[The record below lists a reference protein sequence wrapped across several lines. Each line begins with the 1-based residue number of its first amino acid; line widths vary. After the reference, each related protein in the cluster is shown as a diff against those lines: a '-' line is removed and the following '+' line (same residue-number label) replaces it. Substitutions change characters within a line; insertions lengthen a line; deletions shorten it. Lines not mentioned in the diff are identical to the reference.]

1 MSADV
6 YKSYLTKRYAEEGLN
21 PAVGMAIAQIESQW
35 NPNATNKKGSGA
47 AGLMQFMPNTAKEF
61 RINPYDP
68 YQSIEAS
75 IRYLKQARARGID
88 ISNPGHAY
96 LAWQQGAGGAKKLLS
111 ANQSAP
117 IESVI
122 GQKNASMNGMAGLTV
137 GQAVEKWAGKANKLA
152 GMKGMPTINTATG
165 LDYQQPKVANIDV
178 PDPTKYIQPSMQ
190 QPKAEQYTIAG
201 LDLQPTNQQPQ
212 AEQYTIAGLDLQ
224 PTNQQPQQFRPT
236 AAVQNSLVR
245 DIMPQYNTGYGE
257 IDLSK
262 LPIIAAVR
270 KLYG

>member
-1 MSADV
+1 MGAQD
-6 YKSYLTKRYAEEGLN
+6 YKDYLVRKYTEAGLN
-21 PAVGMAIAQIESQW
+21 PAVGMAIVQIESQW
-35 NPNATNKKGSGA
+35 NPEAKNKVGSGA
-47 AGLMQFMPNTAKEF
+47 AGLMQFMPKTAKEF
-61 RINPYDP
+61 GINPYNP
-68 YQSIEAS
+68 YQSIDAS
-75 IRYLKQARARGID
+75 VEYLKRARARGID
-88 ISNPGHAY
+88 INNPGHAY
-96 LAWQQGAGGAKKLLS
+96 LAWQQGAGGAKSLLS
-111 ANQSAP
+111 ANPNAP
-117 IESVI
+117 IASVI
-122 GQKNASMNGMAGLTV
+122 GEKAARQNGMAGMTV
-137 GQAVEKWAGKANKLA
+137 AQGINKWAGKANKLA
-152 GMKGMPTINTATG
+152 GMPGMAAVSSVAG
-165 LDYQQPKVANIDV
+165 LDYQQPKVANIDA

-190 QPKAEQYTIAG
+190 QPK
-201 LDLQPTNQQPQ
+201 

>member
-117 IESVI
+117 IESVL

-152 GMKGMPTINTATG
+152 GMKGMPTINTAAG

-212 AEQYTIAGLDLQ
+212 
-224 PTNQQPQQFRPT
+224 QFRPT
-236 AAVQNSLVR
+236 ATVQNSLVS

-262 LPIIAAVR
+262 LPIMPQYNTGYGEIDLSKLPITAAVR

>member
-117 IESVI
+117 IESVL

-152 GMKGMPTINTATG
+152 GMKGMPTINTAAG

-201 LDLQPTNQQPQ
+201 LDYQQPKV
-212 AEQYTIAGLDLQ
+212 ANIDVPDPTKYIQ
-224 PTNQQPQQFRPT
+224 PSMQQPQQFRPT
-236 AAVQNSLVR
+236 AAAQNSLLR
-245 DIMPQYNTGYGE
+245 DIMPQYNTGYCE